1 MRDAQMWDDKADAG
15 RSDLSSDGEPDEVPA
30 FESRKRP
37 RTAGSESDIESVD
50 AYESSSGS
58 SDSEEE
64 ALADKVRG
72 TVGIVPIACRVALLT
87 L

>member
-1 MRDAQMWDDKADAG
+1 MRDAPMWDDKADAG

-50 AYESSSGS
+50 PYESSSGS
-58 SDSEEE
+58 SDSEED
-64 ALADKVRG
+64 ALANKVRG
-72 TVGIVPIACRVALLT
+72 TVGIVPMRAGVGRLAL
-87 L
+87 